1 MKTNI
6 SNLMNIVA
14 EYERNLNELSN
25 QLLGHV
31 YTTITKELD
40 GRENVIEDFKADFSE
55 EYSDY
60 LEYSNKI
67 AKIKKVIYQK
77 NNELKLPN
85 GKTIQDTLV
94 ELNLL
99 RKQSDLFTRLLWYK
113 NVNKRIT
120 EVNNSYFECKNLNFK
135 PEEIKTELKKVEE
148 QIQEIEFEI
157 SKLNSIEFE
166 IEL

>member
-31 YTTITKELD
+31 YTTVAKELD
-40 GRENVIEDFKADFSE
+40 GRENIIEDFKSDFSE

-77 NNELKLPN
+77 NNELKLPS
-85 GKTIQDTLV
+85 GDTIQDALT

-99 RKQSDLFTRLLWYK
+99 RKKADLFTRLLWFK

-120 EVNNSYFECKNLNFK
+120 EVNNSYFECKNLNYK
-135 PEEIKTELKKVEE
+135 PEEIKTELKIVED
-148 QIQEIEFEI
+148 QIQEIEFEL

>member
-6 SNLMNIVA
+6 SNLMNVVA
-14 EYERNLNELSN
+14 EYERNLSELSN

-31 YTTITKELD
+31 YTTVAKELD
-40 GRENVIEDFKADFSE
+40 GCENVIEDFKADFSE

-60 LEYSNKI
+60 LDYSNKI
-67 AKIKKVIYQK
+67 VKIKQVIYQK

-85 GKTIQDTLV
+85 GNTIQDALT

-99 RKQSDLFTRLLWYK
+99 RKKSDLFTRLLWFK

-120 EVNNSYFECKNLNFK
+120 EVNNSYFECKELNFK
-135 PEEIKTELKKVEE
+135 PEEIKIELKKVEE